1 MIELNY
7 LQQFLTHKDSNV
19 RDFVTQYYIEGNL
32 GDANITNILI
42 DLYEKGLNEEEQIEV
57 LHNISQLPQD
67 EKTLDR
73 LYNLPIYKDDSCMHI
88 WFHIDNAITH
98 TKIELLNN
106 TGLRPRIKENLQLV
120 EKRLMF
126 NSLST
131 NDLWNNLWEHSKN
144 GEGKNLSDFNYG
156 IGNIMIKELASR
168 EDFPYDQFEEM
179 LNIDYGLSYKGW
191 NDTYLCSLIG
201 KLKYEKGISF
211 LIKSL
216 EYNGDYLN
224 QEIMEALV
232 SIASEEVIEKAKE
245 LYVKGA
251 FKSEIINVLSN
262 IKSSKSEETII
273 DFCKT
278 ENNIEHLTNMA
289 YGLCKMFSKEGIP
302 YVIDIIDKGY
312 DKQIVNLEEAIYIN
326 HIVNNLSHSNM
337 DIWKKAIEDEKERR
351 KKSIDFSNILNS
363 INNKNSNK
371 TRTKKVGRNDP
382 CPCGSGNKYKRCC
395 GK

>member
-7 LQQFLTHKDSNV
+7 LQQFLTHEESNV
-19 RDFVTQYYIEGNL
+19 RDFVTKYYIEGNL
-32 GDANITNILI
+32 GDTNITNILI
-42 DLYEKGLNEEEQIEV
+42 DLYEKGLNEEEKIEV

-98 TKIELLNN
+98 IKIELLKN

-156 IGNIMIKELASR
+156 IGNIMIKELANR
-168 EDFPYDQFEEM
+168 EDFPYDKFEKM

-191 NDTYLCSLIG
+191 DDTYLCSLIG
-201 KLKYEKGISF
+201 KLKYEKGIPF

-224 QEIMEALV
+224 QEIMEALAN
-232 SIASEEVIEKAKE
+232 IGTEEVIEKVKE
-245 LYVKGA
+245 LYLKGT
-251 FKSEIINVLSN
+251 FKSEVIEVLSN

-273 DFCKT
+273 DLCKT

-289 YGLCKMFSKEGIP
+289 YGLCKMFSIEGIP

-312 DKQIVNLEEAIYIN
+312 DKQLVNLEEAIYIN

-371 TRTKKVGRNDP
+371 TRAKKVGRNDP

>member
-32 GDANITNILI
+32 GDTNITNILI

-168 EDFPYDQFEEM
+168 EDFPYDKFEEM

-191 NDTYLCSLIG
+191 DDTYLCSLIG

-211 LIKSL
+211 LIKYL

-224 QEIMEALV
+224 QEIMEALAN
-232 SIASEEVIEKAKE
+232 IGTEEVIEKVKE
-245 LYVKGA
+245 LYLKGT
-251 FKSEIINVLSN
+251 FKSEVIEVLSN

-289 YGLCKMFSKEGIP
+289 YGLCKMFSIEGIP

-337 DIWKKAIEDEKERR
+337 DIWKKAIQDEKERR
-351 KKSIDFSNILNS
+351 KKGVDFSNILNS